1 MLVNTSISSV
11 LLLDKDEYSNL
22 KLGIPLK
29 RIKFKWRLSERIS
42 KRDLVERRVVFW
54 ETCGKYGVIA
64 KYVYRLFTFRGIL
77 KYGTHSKWYVKK
89 ASMI

>member
-54 ETCGKYGVIA
+54 ETCGKYGVMPNMFT
-64 KYVYRLFTFRGIL
+64 VYLLLGEF
-77 KYGTHSKWYVKK
+77 S
-89 ASMI
+89 SMGRTQNGMSRKLR